1 MSEEEKRLLAYELLK
16 TEKEIDEVK
25 NSNISEGLRNRLADT
40 WSITSET
47 YSKDLLVGFILDEQ
61 DKRCAGL
68 TGAEVIR
75 RGIDTAYNFIRNMR
89 LCYYEELEK
98 EFNG

>member
-1 MSEEEKRLLAYELLK
+1 MSEEEKRLLAYEFLK
-16 TEKEIDEVK
+16 TEKEIDEVR
-25 NSNISEGLRNRLADT
+25 NSNISEDLRGRLADT

-61 DKRCAGL
+61 DKRCTGL
-68 TGAEVIR
+68 TEAEVIR
-75 RGIDTAYNFIRNMR
+75 RGISTAYSFIRNMR
-89 LCYYEELEK
+89 FGYEELEK

>member
-25 NSNISEGLRNRLADT
+25 NSNISEGLRKRLADT

-98 EFNG
+98 EFKG

>member
-1 MSEEEKRLLAYELLK
+1 MSEEEKRRLAYGFLK
-16 TEKEIDEVK
+16 TEKEIDEVRS
-25 NSNISEGLRNRLADT
+25 SNISEGLRSRLADT

-61 DKRCAGL
+61 DKRCTGL
-68 TGAEVIR
+68 TEAEVIR
-75 RGIDTAYNFIRNMR
+75 RGISTAYNFIRNMR
-89 LCYYEELEK
+89 FGYEELEK

>member
-1 MSEEEKRLLAYELLK
+1 MSEDEKRFLAYKLLK

-25 NSNISEGLRNRLADT
+25 SSNISEDLRNRLADT
-40 WSITSET
+40 WSITSEI

-61 DKRCAGL
+61 DKKSAGL
-68 TGAEVIR
+68 TEAEVIR
-75 RGIDTAYNFIRNMR
+75 QGLSTAYNFIRNMR
-89 LCYYEELEK
+89 FGYEELAK

>member
-25 NSNISEGLRNRLADT
+25 NSNISEGLRKRLADT

-75 RGIDTAYNFIRNMR
+75 RGISTAYNFIRNMR